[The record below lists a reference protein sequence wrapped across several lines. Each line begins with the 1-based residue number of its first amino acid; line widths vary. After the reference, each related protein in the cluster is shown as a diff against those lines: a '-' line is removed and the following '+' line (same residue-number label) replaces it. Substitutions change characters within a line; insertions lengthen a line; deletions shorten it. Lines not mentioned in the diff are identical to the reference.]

1 MITIEYPT
9 RQGVQRRTLDEPV
22 RIGRAPEN
30 EVWIPLPFV
39 SRHHAVIERRNG
51 ACRLRQLS
59 PDGST
64 VIGGRAVGIEAEL
77 RPGDVVYLG
86 GRFPVKIVSV
96 AGDGVIDD
104 KATDPS
110 LPPGTKTRQ
119 LQVRP
124 DDRVVTFGRDPSNT
138 VRLESPQVSRFHA
151 HAERTTRGWQLTDLS
166 TNGTFVNG
174 AAVKQ
179 AVIGPHDLI
188 VIGPYNLRMGGL
200 TVGVGEDESIRV
212 EAFDLTRVVRAGG
225 RELTILDGVS
235 LVVEPGEFLA
245 VVGGSGAG
253 KSTLLKALTGIEP
266 ATTGDVLINGVSLNH
281 NLDAM
286 RGRFGYVPQDHIL
299 HMELPL
305 GEALDF
311 AAELR
316 MPPDTSPAERAR
328 RVHDCL
334 AQVGLAEK
342 RDTIVERLSGGE
354 KKRASIAMEL
364 LTQPRLLFLD
374 EPTSALDPKF
384 KKEVMDCLQ
393 RLARAGHT
401 VVMIS
406 HDTNRL
412 TDMCDKVAFLAPGG
426 RLAYTGPSNQ
436 ALPYFRQTSD
446 RLCRSQPAY
455 DTALKNAHVQ
465 AQQFDDIYMLID
477 PPNWPAAQMQPLAT
491 YWKQAFLNNPLYAR
505 EISERQRH
513 RPDRALTP
521 PPVARNTA
529 QERADAWRQFTIL
542 SRRYLSVLR
551 HDTRN
556 LVMLAL
562 TAPVLAMLLRVLYNH
577 EYFVL
582 PVRGSNANASQA
594 MQFAFALA
602 FMAVF
607 LGTMNAIREI
617 AKEDAI
623 YRRERLIN
631 LKVAPYL
638 GSKLAVLVGV
648 AAAQLALLVLIVA
661 LLIRPSGGPGGLIG
675 SFVVLLLAAAGATA
689 AALAVSASAANE
701 NRAMVLAPLLIIPQF
716 LFAGAFK
723 PIKELPTPAQL
734 IPALTIDRWAFE
746 GVSRMIDVRGL
757 VGDTRYFAN
766 LDAVS
771 GNPAFQVFMLL
782 VLFGAFS
789 ALAYYLQARK
799 G

>member
-1 MITIEYPT
+1 MITIEYST
-9 RQGVQRRTLDEPV
+9 RHGIRRKTLAEPV

-30 EVWIPLPFV
+30 EVCIPLPFV

-51 ACRLRQLS
+51 SCRLRQLS
-59 PDGST
+59 SDSST

-77 RPGDVVYLG
+77 RPGDVFYLG
-86 GRFPVKIVSV
+86 GRYPVKIVSLEERS
-96 AGDGVIDD
+96 ADQRE
-104 KATDPS
+104 AEPS
-110 LPPGTKTRQ
+110 LPPGSKTRQ
-119 LQVRP
+119 LQVQP
-124 DDRVVTFGRDPSNT
+124 GDRAITFGRDPRNT
-138 VRLESPQVSRFHA
+138 VHLESPQVSRFHA
-151 HAERTTRGWQLTDLS
+151 RAERTTRGWQLTDLS

-179 AVIGPHDLI
+179 AVIGPRDVI
-188 VIGPYNLRMGGL
+188 VIGPYNLRLGGL

-212 EAFDLTRVVRAGG
+212 EAFNLTRVVKSKGQPR
-225 RELTILDGVS
+225 TILDEVS
-235 LVVEPGEFLA
+235 LVIEPGELLA

-253 KSTLLKALTGIEP
+253 KSTLLKSLTGIEQ
-266 ATTGDVLINGVSLNH
+266 ASQGHVLINGVWLYH

-286 RGRFGYVPQDHIL
+286 RGRFGYVPQQDIL

-305 GEALDF
+305 GEAMDF

-316 MPPDTSPAERAR
+316 LPADTPREERAA
-328 RVHDCL
+328 RVYECL
-334 AQVGLAEK
+334 DRVGLTEHRNTVVA
-342 RDTIVERLSGGE
+342 DLSGGE

-364 LTQPRLLFLD
+364 LTKPRLLFLD
-374 EPTSALDPKF
+374 EPTSGLDPGKEA
-384 KKEVMDCLQ
+384 EVMEYLRD
-393 RLARAGHT
+393 LARDGHT
-401 VVMIS
+401 IVLITHVTSNIME
-406 HDTNRL
+406 
-412 TDMCDKVAFLAPGG
+412 MCDKVAFLVRGG
-426 RLAYTGPSNQ
+426 KLAYLGPPRD
-436 ALPYFRQTSD
+436 ALPYFRQASSRLQQHWPEYQQAIARHHIQARQFNHIYSIVEPPRWPANHLD
-446 RLCRSQPAY
+446 RLS
-455 DTALKNAHVQ
+455 N
-465 AQQFDDIYMLID
+465 
-477 PPNWPAAQMQPLAT
+477 
-491 YWKQAFLNNPLYAR
+491 YWKQAFMQHSLYQR
-505 EISERQRH
+505 EISDRQRH
-513 RPDRALTP
+513 TPVRAVSP
-521 PPVARNTA
+521 PAVARNTA

-562 TAPVLAMLLRVLYNH
+562 TAPVLAVLLRVLYNH

-582 PVRGSNANASQA
+582 PVRGSNGNASQA

-617 AKEDAI
+617 AKEDSI

-631 LKVAPYL
+631 LKVVPYV
-638 GSKLAVLVGV
+638 GSKLAVLVAV
-648 AAAQLALLVLIVA
+648 AAAQLALLLLIVA
-661 LLIRPSGGPGGLIG
+661 LLIQPSGGPGGLIG
-675 SFVVLLLAAAGATA
+675 SFIVLLLTAAGATV
-689 AALAVSASAANE
+689 AALAVSSSAANE

-723 PIKELPTPAQL
+723 PIKELPMPAQV

-757 VGDTRYFAN
+757 VGDPRIFAN

-771 GNPAFQVFMLL
+771 GNPVLQIFMLL
-782 VLFGAFS
+782 VLLGAFS